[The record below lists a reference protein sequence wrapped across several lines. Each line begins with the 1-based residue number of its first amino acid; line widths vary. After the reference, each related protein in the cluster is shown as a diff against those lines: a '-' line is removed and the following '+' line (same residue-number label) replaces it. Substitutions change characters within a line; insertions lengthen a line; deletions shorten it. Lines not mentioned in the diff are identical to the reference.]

1 MAVDLGSFDA
11 VMKVIHY
18 CLEQGLISDWFL
30 FNTESMRIAPPL
42 IISEAEIEWACGV
55 ILAGLD
61 AL

>member
-1 MAVDLGSFDA
+1 
-11 VMKVIHY
+11 MKVIHY